1 MVNKTFQ
8 SSSFFIIFAVLLDA
22 LRYEVKNNHRY
33 FVSLY
38 GSGVCSFMQL
48 QTR

>member
-8 SSSFFIIFAVLLDA
+8 SSSFFIIFAVLLDD
-22 LRYEVKNNHRY
+22 LRYEVTYNYRY